1 MTLLPDD
8 LRARLT
14 ANGAAKTEAD
24 HVPVIKVF
32 VPGGGAA
39 WLLTEL
45 LPDGDTLFGLC
56 DMGFGSPELGY
67 VSLKELDSVKLPF
80 GFRIKRDPHF
90 RGRYPLSVYA
100 EAARRAGAIT
110 EAEGLLRQA
119 AAAMNRARDPDSPPK
134 DGG

>member
-1 MTLLPDD
+1 MTLIPDD
-8 LRARLT
+8 LRARLI

-24 HVPVIKVF
+24 QVPVVKLF
-32 VPGGGAA
+32 VGGGAA
-39 WLLTEL
+39 TWLLTEL

-67 VSLKELDSVKLPF
+67 VSFGELKSVKLPF
-80 GFRIKRDPHF
+80 GLCIERDPHF
-90 RGRYPLSVYA
+90 RGRFPLSVYA

-119 AAAMNRARDPDSPPK
+119 AVALDRARDAERPPE